1 MATPPR
7 PADTGITKME
17 RAANRAANTAANALR
32 QALQNQAPS
41 DQAVAILAAAIV
53 ASVYTEE
60 ENSPL
65 RADFEAPD
73 RR

>member
-7 PADTGITKME
+7 LEDTGITKME

-32 QALQNQAPS
+32 QALKNQAPS
-41 DQAVAILAAAIV
+41 DLAVAHLAAAIIR
-53 ASVYTEE
+53 AVYGDED
-60 ENSPL
+60 PAI